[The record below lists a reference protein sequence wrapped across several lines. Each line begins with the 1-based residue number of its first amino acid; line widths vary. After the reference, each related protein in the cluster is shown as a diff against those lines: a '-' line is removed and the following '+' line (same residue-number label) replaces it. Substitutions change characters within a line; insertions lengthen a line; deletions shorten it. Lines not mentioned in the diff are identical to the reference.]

1 MARHCKNP
9 IIISSRE
16 SIKFCEKFMQGKGRI
31 TVRGIVQ
38 GVWFRPFVYARARA
52 LGISGTVKNL
62 GSEVEI
68 FAKGDNFEKFLM
80 EVSRGPPLSR
90 IDSVEVSG
98 TLQEIPDGFFILPS
112 GTGSLTGMIP
122 PDVAICDDCVGDI
135 FQKGGRYGNYWAT
148 SCVNC
153 GPRYSIF
160 QETPYDRERT
170 SMAEFTRCP
179 DCAREYSDP
188 GCRRHHAQ
196 TIACSSCGPHLTL
209 IDARGNKI
217 EGLDPIK
224 ETAELLDSGSIL
236 AIRGVGG
243 FHIACIEDS
252 VDELK
257 RRLGRIEQPFAIM
270 VRPDHIEQL
279 VRISQEEQQIL
290 NSPVHPIVVLK
301 KHDPTAH
308 AVICNLHTI
317 GCMLPYTGLHHLL
330 FSFLKHPLLIMTS
343 ANMPGYPM
351 ITDIDQAMAKLN
363 RDVDFF
369 LTHDRK
375 IVNRC
380 DDSVMRDGYVI
391 RLSRGIAPKRTAIAL
406 GKRCI
411 LGVGPELNANAT
423 IYKNG
428 FAVTSPHVGNVRNPP
443 TLEYLQETVRNLQR
457 VLGAKFDVIAHD
469 LHPQFLSTRF
479 AREIASDHGLD
490 LIPVQHHRAHIAAT
504 TPEPC
509 IGIAIDG
516 VGYGDDGTVWGCEI
530 FSGQAPDLRRVA
542 HLEPSAMPGG
552 DLATR
557 FPERMLYGILPEK
570 KILSYLSARGWS
582 DVELGVLEK
591 QVGSG
596 FNVAQTTSTGRLLD
610 AASALLGVCRE
621 RTYDGEPAMK
631 LESTAAGGCAE
642 PWELSFTTRKGCEI
656 LSGRSLIEKAFAR
669 MQAAHEGDLRVIRDI
684 AASFQNNLARGIA
697 QLAIH
702 AADREGMRKIAISG
716 GVAYN
721 YAIRETIRKEITE
734 HNLECIMNAD
744 YPLGDGCVSFGQCVY
759 AGKLLDRRD

>member
-9 IIISSRE
+9 ILISFRE
-16 SIKFCEKFMQGKGRI
+16 SIKFCEKFMRETGRI

-38 GVWFRPFVYARARA
+38 GVGFRPFVYARACA

-68 FAKGDNFEKFLM
+68 FARGDNFEKFLA

-90 IDSVEVSG
+90 IDSVEVSD
-98 TLQEIPDGFFILPS
+98 TSREIPDGFFILPS
-112 GTGSLTGMIP
+112 GSGSLTGMIP
-122 PDVAICDDCVGDI
+122 PDIAICDDCVNDI
-135 FQKGGRYGNYWAT
+135 FTRGGRYGNYWAT

-153 GPRYSIF
+153 GSRYSIV
-160 QETPYDRERT
+160 QEIPYDRERT
-170 SMAEFTRCP
+170 SMAEFPLCP
-179 DCAREYSDP
+179 DCAREYGDA

-196 TIACSSCGPHLTL
+196 TIACNSCGPHLTL
-209 IDARGNKI
+209 IDPRGNTA

-224 ETAELLDSGSIL
+224 ESAVLLDAGKIL

-252 VDELK
+252 ADELK

-270 VRPDHIEQL
+270 VRPDYIGQL
-279 VRISQEEQQIL
+279 AFVSPEEQQVL
-290 NSPVHPIVVLK
+290 TSPVHPIVVLK
-301 KHDPTAH
+301 KRDPTAH
-308 AVICNLHTI
+308 ETVSSLHTI

-330 FSFLKHPLLIMTS
+330 FSHLKHPLLIMTS

-351 ITDIDQAMAKLN
+351 ITDIDQAMSKLN

-380 DDSVMRDGYVI
+380 DDSVMRDGYII
-391 RLSRGIAPKRTAIAL
+391 RLSRGIAPKRTPIAL
-406 GKRCI
+406 GKCCI

-428 FAVTSPHVGNVRNPP
+428 FMVTSPHVGNVRNPP

-457 VLGAKFDVIAHD
+457 LLGAKFEVIAHD
-469 LHPQFLSTRF
+469 LHPRFLSTRF
-479 AREIASDHGLD
+479 AREIASDQGLE
-490 LIPVQHHRAHIAAT
+490 LVPVQHHRAHIAAT
-504 TPEPC
+504 TSEPC

-530 FSGQAPDLRRVA
+530 FSGQTPEFERVA
-542 HLEPSAMPGG
+542 HLQPSAMPGG

-557 FPERMLYGILPEK
+557 FPERMLYGIFPEK
-570 KILSYLSARGWS
+570 NVLSLLSRRGWS
-582 DVELGVLEK
+582 DIELGVLEK

-596 FNVAQTTSTGRLLD
+596 FNVPQTTSTGRLLD
-610 AASALLGVCRE
+610 AAAALLGLSRE

-631 LESTAAGGCAE
+631 LEAAAAGGCAE
-642 PWELSFTTRKGCEI
+642 PWELTFSTQEGREM
-656 LSGRSLIEKAFAR
+656 LSGRSLIETAFGR
-669 MQAAHEGDLRVIRDI
+669 MQAAGDGDRRAIRDI
-684 AASFQNNLARGIA
+684 AASFQYNLARGIA
-697 QLAIH
+697 HLALH
-702 AADREGMRKIAISG
+702 AADREGINLIALSG

-721 YAIRETIRKEITE
+721 CAIRETIRTEITA
-734 HNLECIMNAD
+734 HDRAFIMNAD

-759 AGKLLDRRD
+759 AGKLLERRG